1 MSISKTIT
9 EFRQDVLKRGGPQ
22 IPGMYEVY
30 LNSPN
35 GVLTCYPKDIVL
47 PGRQFQYYEH
57 DMWGPVRKVPY
68 KRGYTQC
75 HMKFYVY
82 QDWRERTFIEKWM
95 DSVVK
100 NNNTSGGGTINTTA
114 TNLDLTG
121 GAASAYNTNS
131 WGSFGNELV
140 SNTVNLFTGTTP
152 GELASGIGQALIGA
166 NADIANAIS
175 GAPDG
180 SFNTSAYKDF
190 TQYVTGVGSLQ
201 IRCLN
206 AQNKA
211 NANVTITLKEVF
223 PAAISQMG
231 LQAEGQGTIPTLD
244 VTFQFN
250 DYIYEGV

>member
-1 MSISKTIT
+1 MGISKTIT

-30 LNSPN
+30 LQSPN
-35 GVLTCYPKDIVL
+35 GLLVCYPKDIVL

-82 QDWRERTFIEKWM
+82 QDWAERTFIEKWM
-95 DSVVK
+95 DTVIK
-100 NNNTSGGGTINTTA
+100 NNNTSGGGSINELS
-114 TNLDLTG
+114 TNTDISTGADLDK
-121 GAASAYNTNS
+121 NS
-131 WGSFGNELV
+131 WGSFA
-140 SNTVNLFTGTTP
+140 S
-152 GELASGIGQALIGA
+152 ELAQNIVNNVYNSSPLNITSSIGQALIGA
-166 NADIANAIS
+166 NAQIANAIS

-180 SFNTSAYKDF
+180 SFDTASYKDF
-190 TQYVTGVGSLQ
+190 SQYSSSVGAIL

-206 AQNKA
+206 AQDKSR
-211 NANVTITLKEVF
+211 ANVEITLKEVF
-223 PAAISQMG
+223 PATISQMG
-231 LQAEGQGTIPTLD
+231 LQAEGAGTIPTLD

-250 DYIYEGV
+250 DYLYKGI